1 MSWQEDP
8 LRAAILHELFAVD
21 ETEDGEEAGSLF
33 EDVPGIWLDEIES
46 LGEAADLDL
55 TADVDEPV
63 VVLDPRIYYGDTW
76 APPLLDELL
85 FGHQLAIFPMVDDAE
100 A

>member
-1 MSWQEDP
+1 MSRFEDP
-8 LRAAILHELFAVD
+8 LRAAILHELFAA
-21 ETEDGEEAGSLF
+21 EENEDGEIVDSAF
-33 EDVPGIWLDEIES
+33 NDIPGVWLDEIEGLEELDDLELLS
-46 LGEAADLDL
+46 GE
-55 TADVDEPV
+55 DEPV

-85 FGHQLAIFPMVDDAE
+85 FGHQLAAFPMVDDAD